1 MLLSRA
7 QQRKK
12 TNETERRCIALG
24 RVQPTAELIRFV
36 LAPDG
41 TVTPDISG
49 RLPGRGLWVNAHAD
63 PLALAIKKNAF
74 SRAAKTQAKIPDGLA
89 KLVDD
94 LLVRRLID
102 LLSLARKGGYAVC
115 GFDKTKG
122 ALVSERAAVLIQAGD
137 GSTPQKQKLR
147 PPSGTNTYISCLK
160 AAELGLA
167 FGREHVIH
175 AALAGGGLTRL
186 IKQEAARL
194 AGIRGE
200 RAVTEAKTA
209 GTSGGER
216 LNDE

>member
-7 QQRKK
+7 GRKIK
-12 TNETERRCIALG
+12 TNEPERRCIASG

-49 RLPGRGLWVNAHAD
+49 RLPGRGLWVNSHID
-63 PLALAIKKNAF
+63 PLSLAIKKNAF
-74 SRAAKTQAKIPDGLA
+74 SKAAKTQAKVPDGLID
-89 KLVDD
+89 LVEQ
-94 LLVRRLID
+94 LLVKRLIE
-102 LLSLARKGGYAVC
+102 LLSLARKGGYAIC

-122 ALVSERAAVLIQAGD
+122 ALITEGVSVLIQAGD
-137 GSTPQKQKLR
+137 GSAPQKQKLR
-147 PPSGTNTYISCLK
+147 PPSGKNTYISCLK
-160 AAELGLA
+160 ASELGLA

-175 AALAGGGLTRL
+175 AALAAGGLTRM

-200 RAVTEAKTA
+200 RAITEAKQPD
-209 GTSGGER
+209 SGGER